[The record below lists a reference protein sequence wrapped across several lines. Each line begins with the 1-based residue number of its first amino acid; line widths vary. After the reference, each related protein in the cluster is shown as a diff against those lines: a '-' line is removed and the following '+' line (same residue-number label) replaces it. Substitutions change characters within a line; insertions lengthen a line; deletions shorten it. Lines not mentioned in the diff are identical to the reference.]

1 MTFAQP
7 ILFKFLSQKENVK
20 MIMNLKKK
28 KKKKNPEK
36 KKKKKKKKKPQHV
49 LQQNPVV

>member
-28 KKKKNPEK
+28 KKKNPEK
-36 KKKKKKKKKPQHV
+36 KQTKQNQKKPQHV